1 MIERFLDDILCLR
14 LNGPSTAEEFAEGT
28 ADPHVELTPFSRACA
43 SLWRVLFGNRFG
55 HYNAKAIAAARWK
68 RKQAPGQFAS
78 TVGGV
83 LGAARLAVLDA
94 RKARRSGSVVHAGAG
109 TSESALWNASMTKYQ
124 KRSRQQNIPGAVLT
138 RTSPGGPF
146 ICPAKVHLQKRQ
158 AASGAPART
167 RPYAKVAFL
176 GGAAQQC
183 PGLSSTTLIGPH
195 RCAQAD
201 LVVVPDLSLLHDVDA
216 LAAEVDLAVS
226 VFYIVSLGVDITT
239 QTQLAA
245 VQGSPRRLAVQHCV
259 RHVSASGEKEVRFCV
274 GPRLAVE
281 APDVQR
287 ALRRIARAP
296 K

>member
-1 MIERFLDDILCLR
+1 
-14 LNGPSTAEEFAEGT
+14 
-28 ADPHVELTPFSRACA
+28 
-43 SLWRVLFGNRFG
+43 
-55 HYNAKAIAAARWK
+55 
-68 RKQAPGQFAS
+68 
-78 TVGGV
+78 
-83 LGAARLAVLDA
+83 
-94 RKARRSGSVVHAGAG
+94 
-109 TSESALWNASMTKYQ
+109 MTKYQ

-226 VFYIVSLGVDITT
+226 VFYIVSLGVGITT
-239 QTQLAA
+239 QTQLAD
-245 VQGSPRRLAVQHCV
+245 VQGSPRRLDVQHCV
-259 RHVSASGEKEVRFCV
+259 RHVSASGLKEVRFCV

-281 APDVQR
+281 APDVHS

-296 K
+296 KWNISVSKRCIPVTGEIVLDELQDVASWACSERRVCNEAGPKAFTQYGGAMPA